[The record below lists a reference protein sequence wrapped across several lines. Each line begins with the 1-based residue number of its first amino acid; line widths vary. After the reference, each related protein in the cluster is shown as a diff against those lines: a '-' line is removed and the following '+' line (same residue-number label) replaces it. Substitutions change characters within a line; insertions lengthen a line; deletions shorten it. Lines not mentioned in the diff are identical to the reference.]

1 MPSHACSSP
10 SSDDGAEASNR
21 KTRMNDYVYDNDVKI
36 AKLMDMSGASVEE
49 ATEALEKSGGNANGA
64 MSFLNRSK
72 AAKTAYSSSLTE
84 LASINSKSHSSSKKA
99 SYASWGTES
108 AKGDSAVDTRET
120 LTFAPSLIVAH
131 NVSAE
136 ARAENTMKAREKN
149 GKSR

>member
-1 MPSHACSSP
+1 MFASLP

-21 KTRMNDYVYDNDVKI
+21 KTRMNDYVSDNDVKI

-72 AAKTAYSSSLTE
+72 VPAKTAYSSSLTE
-84 LASINSKSHSSSKKA
+84 LASINSKSHSSSKKD
-99 SYASWGTES
+99 SYASWWTES
-108 AKGDSAVDTRET
+108 AKDDSVVDTRET

-131 NVSAE
+131 NATAE